1 MSKKKNK
8 SKMSFMKYLSIFL
21 LIVSVLILVLV
32 YFINVLPIDYFI
44 VLLVLVLLIDLVVIK
59 LLLCKG
65 IIRNVIGVLLSI
77 ILIIFMVFGIT
88 YELNTIDFLKQLGFN
103 TYKEEN
109 FNILVLN
116 DSEYNSLKDLNSKII
131 GHLDNNYHVGLDK
144 TIKKIEKEINFDSKI
159 LVDINEL
166 VDSLINGEVDAI
178 ILEDAQISMLKED
191 NNNLFDKFKILEIFN
206 IETEIKNEKE
216 NIDVINDSYNILIT
230 GVDTYGNITKVSRSD
245 VNMVIS
251 INPKDNKILL
261 TSIPR
266 DYYVYLSNFSSYDKL
281 THAGI
286 YGIETSIMA
295 IEDLLDIDIN
305 YYVKVNFT
313 TLIDIVDLLDG
324 IQVTSKYEF
333 TSIDGYHYNKGIN
346 YLNGE
351 EALSFARERKAFS
364 DGDRVR
370 IENQQLVLKS
380 IINKLLSSK
389 IITNYND
396 LLKALNNKFL
406 TNMKDEELTKLIKWQ
421 IDGMYNWDI
430 LNISLNG
437 TDSYQYTYS
446 YQKQLLYVM
455 LPDKESV
462 NTAKEKI
469 NSVM

>member
-65 IIRNVIGVLLSI
+65 VIRNVIGVLLSI

-144 TIKKIEKEINFDSKI
+144 TIKKIKKEINFDSKI

-216 NIDVINDSYNILIT
+216 NIDVINDLYNILIT

-266 DYYVYLSNFSSYDKL
+266 DYYVYLSTFSSYDKL

-295 IEDLLDIDIN
+295 IEDLLDINID
-305 YYVKVNFT
+305 YYIKVNFT

-351 EALSFARERKAFS
+351 EALSFARERTAFS
-364 DGDRVR
+364 EGDRIR
-370 IENQQLVLKS
+370 IENQQLVLKA

-455 LPDKESV
+455 LPDEESV

-469 NSVM
+469 NSIM

>member
-32 YFINVLPIDYFI
+32 YFINVLPMDYFI

-103 TYKEEN
+103 AYKEEN

-159 LVDINEL
+159 LVDINEI

-216 NIDVINDSYNILIT
+216 NIDVINDLYNILIT

-295 IEDLLDIDIN
+295 IEDLLDININ

-333 TSIDGYHYNKGIN
+333 TSIDGYHYSVGKN

-364 DGDRVR
+364 EGDRVR
-370 IENQQLVLKS
+370 IKNQQIVLKA

-389 IITNYND
+389 IITNYNN
-396 LLKALNNKFL
+396 LLNSLNNKFL

-455 LPDKESV
+455 LPDEESV

-469 NSVM
+469 NSIM

>member
-44 VLLVLVLLIDLVVIK
+44 VLLILVLLIDLVVIK

-109 FNILVLN
+109 FNILVLK
-116 DSEYNSLKDLNSKII
+116 DSEYNDLNNLNNKVI
-131 GHLDNNYHVGLDK
+131 GHLDNNLHIGVNK
-144 TIKKIEKEINFDSKI
+144 TIKKLEKDIDFDSKI
-159 LVDINEL
+159 LIDINEL
-166 VDSLINGEVDAI
+166 VNSLLNREVDAI

-191 NNNLFDKFKILEIFN
+191 NNDLFDKFKILEIFN

-216 NIDVINDSYNILIT
+216 NIDVINDLYNILIT

-266 DYYVYLSNFSSYDKL
+266 DYYVYLSTFSSYDKL

-295 IEDLLDIDIN
+295 IEDLLDINID
-305 YYVKVNFT
+305 YYIKVNFT

-364 DGDRVR
+364 EGDRIR

-455 LPDKESV
+455 LPDEESV

>member
-131 GHLDNNYHVGLDK
+131 GHLDNNLHVGVNK

-159 LVDINEL
+159 LVDINEI

-216 NIDVINDSYNILIT
+216 NIDVINDLYNILIT

-251 INPKDNKILL
+251 INPKDNKILI

-295 IEDLLDIDIN
+295 IEDLLDININ

-364 DGDRVR
+364 EGDRIR

-389 IITNYND
+389 IIINYNN
-396 LLKALNNKFL
+396 LLNSLNNKFL

-455 LPDKESV
+455 LPDEESV

>member
-116 DSEYNSLKDLNSKII
+116 DSEYNSLKDLDSKII

-159 LVDINEL
+159 LVDINDL

-191 NNNLFDKFKILEIFN
+191 NNDLFDKFKILEIFN

-364 DGDRVR
+364 EGDRIR

-455 LPDKESV
+455 LPDEESV

-469 NSVM
+469 NSIM

>member
-65 IIRNVIGVLLSI
+65 VIRNVIGVLLSI

-109 FNILVLN
+109 FNILVLK
-116 DSEYNSLKDLNSKII
+116 DSEYNDLNNLNNKVI
-131 GHLDNNYHVGLDK
+131 GHLDNNLHIGVNK
-144 TIKKIEKEINFDSKI
+144 TIKKIEKDIDFDSKI
-159 LVDINEL
+159 LIDINEL
-166 VDSLINGEVDAI
+166 VNSLLNREVDAI

-191 NNNLFDKFKILEIFN
+191 NNDLFNNIKILFTFN
-206 IETEIKNEKE
+206 IDTEIKNEKE
-216 NIDVINDSYNILIT
+216 NIAITNDSYNILIT
-230 GVDTYGNITKVSRSD
+230 GVDTYGSITKVSRSD

-251 INPKDNKILL
+251 INPKDNKILI

-266 DYYVYLSNFSSYDKL
+266 DYYVYLSDFSSYDKL
-281 THAGI
+281 THTGI
-286 YGIETSIMA
+286 YGIETSIKA
-295 IEDLLDIDIN
+295 VEDLLDIDIN

-313 TLIDIVDLLDG
+313 TLIDIVDLLGG
-324 IQVTSKYEF
+324 IEVDSKYEF
-333 TSIDGYHYNKGIN
+333 TSIDGYHYSVGKN
-346 YLNGE
+346 YLNGN

-370 IENQQLVLKS
+370 IKNQQIVLKA

-389 IITNYND
+389 IITNYNN
-396 LLKALNNKFL
+396 LLNSLNNKFL
-406 TNMKDEELTKLIKWQ
+406 TSMTDDELTKLIKWQ
-421 IDGMYNWDI
+421 IDGKHSW
-430 LNISLNG
+430 NIDNVSLNG
-437 TDSYQYTYS
+437 TDDYQYTYS

-455 LPDKESV
+455 MPDKESV
-462 NTAKEKI
+462 NNVKEKI
-469 NSVM
+469 NSIM

>member
-166 VDSLINGEVDAI
+166 VDNLINGEVDAI
-178 ILEDAQISMLKED
+178 ILEDAQISMVKED
-191 NNNLFDKFKILEIFN
+191 NNDLFDKFKILEIFN

-216 NIDVINDSYNILIT
+216 NIDVINDLYNILIT

-364 DGDRVR
+364 EGDRIR

-389 IITNYND
+389 IIINYNN
-396 LLKALNNKFL
+396 LLNSLNNKFL

-455 LPDKESV
+455 LPDEESV

-469 NSVM
+469 NSIM

>member
-1 MSKKKNK
+1 
-8 SKMSFMKYLSIFL
+8 MKYLSIFL

-216 NIDVINDSYNILIT
+216 NIDVINDLYNILIT

-313 TLIDIVDLLDG
+313 TLIDIVDLLGG
-324 IQVTSKYEF
+324 IEVDSKYEF
-333 TSIDGYHYNKGIN
+333 TSIDGYHYSVGKN
-346 YLNGE
+346 YLNGN

-370 IENQQLVLKS
+370 IKNQQIVLKA

-389 IITNYND
+389 IITNYNN
-396 LLKALNNKFL
+396 LLNSLNNKFL
-406 TNMKDEELTKLIKWQ
+406 TNMTDEELTKLIKWQ

-455 LPDKESV
+455 LPDEESV

>member
-131 GHLDNNYHVGLDK
+131 GHLDNNLHVGVNK

-216 NIDVINDSYNILIT
+216 NIDVINDLYNILIT

-324 IQVTSKYEF
+324 IQVTSKYKF

-364 DGDRVR
+364 EGDRIR

-396 LLKALNNKFL
+396 LLNSLNNKFL

-455 LPDKESV
+455 LPDEESV

>member
-159 LVDINEL
+159 LVDINEI

-216 NIDVINDSYNILIT
+216 NIDVINDLYNILIT

-295 IEDLLDIDIN
+295 IEDLLDINID
-305 YYVKVNFT
+305 YYIKVNFT

-455 LPDKESV
+455 LPDEESV

-469 NSVM
+469 NSIM

>member
-32 YFINVLPIDYFI
+32 YFINVLPMDYFI

-77 ILIIFMVFGIT
+77 ILIIIMVFGIT

-109 FNILVLN
+109 FNILVLK
-116 DSEYNSLKDLNSKII
+116 DSEYNDLNNLNNKVI
-131 GHLDNNYHVGLDK
+131 GHLDNNLHIGVNK
-144 TIKKIEKEINFDSKI
+144 TIKKLEKDIDFDSKI
-159 LVDINEL
+159 LIDINEL
-166 VDSLINGEVDAI
+166 VNSLLNREVDAI

-191 NNNLFDKFKILEIFN
+191 NNDLFNNIKILFTFN
-206 IETEIKNEKE
+206 IDTEIKNEKE
-216 NIDVINDSYNILIT
+216 NIDVISDSYNILVT
-230 GVDTYGNITKVSRSD
+230 GVDTYGSITKVSRSD

-251 INPKDNKILL
+251 INPKDNKILI

-266 DYYVYLSNFSSYDKL
+266 DYYVYLSDFSSYDKL
-281 THAGI
+281 THTGI
-286 YGIETSIMA
+286 YGIETSIKA
-295 IEDLLDIDIN
+295 VEDLLDIDIN

-313 TLIDIVDLLDG
+313 TLIDIVDLLGG
-324 IQVTSKYEF
+324 IEVDSKYEF
-333 TSIDGYHYNKGIN
+333 TSIDGYHYSVGKN

-364 DGDRVR
+364 DGDRIR
-370 IENQQLVLKS
+370 IKNQQLVLKA

-396 LLKALNNKFL
+396 LLKSLNNKFL
-406 TNMKDEELTKLIKWQ
+406 TNMTDEELTKLIKWQ

-455 LPDKESV
+455 LPDEESV
-462 NTAKEKI
+462 NNAKEKI
-469 NSVM
+469 NAIM

>member
-166 VDSLINGEVDAI
+166 VDSLINKEVDAI

-191 NNNLFDKFKILEIFN
+191 NNDLFNNIRILSTFN
-206 IETEIKNEKE
+206 IDTEIKNEKR

-230 GVDTYGNITKVSRSD
+230 GVDTYGNITKV
-245 VNMVIS
+245 
-251 INPKDNKILL
+251 
-261 TSIPR
+261 
-266 DYYVYLSNFSSYDKL
+266 
-281 THAGI
+281 
-286 YGIETSIMA
+286 
-295 IEDLLDIDIN
+295 
-305 YYVKVNFT
+305 
-313 TLIDIVDLLDG
+313 
-324 IQVTSKYEF
+324 
-333 TSIDGYHYNKGIN
+333 
-346 YLNGE
+346 
-351 EALSFARERKAFS
+351 
-364 DGDRVR
+364 
-370 IENQQLVLKS
+370 
-380 IINKLLSSK
+380 
-389 IITNYND
+389 
-396 LLKALNNKFL
+396 
-406 TNMKDEELTKLIKWQ
+406 
-421 IDGMYNWDI
+421 
-430 LNISLNG
+430 
-437 TDSYQYTYS
+437 
-446 YQKQLLYVM
+446 
-455 LPDKESV
+455 
-462 NTAKEKI
+462 
-469 NSVM
+469 

>member
-159 LVDINEL
+159 LVDINEI

-216 NIDVINDSYNILIT
+216 NIDVINDLYNILIT

-251 INPKDNKILL
+251 INPKDNKILI

-295 IEDLLDIDIN
+295 IEDLLDININ

-364 DGDRVR
+364 EGDRIR

-389 IITNYND
+389 IIINYNN
-396 LLKALNNKFL
+396 LLNSLNNKFL

-455 LPDKESV
+455 LPDEESV

>member
-103 TYKEEN
+103 AYKEEN

-159 LVDINEL
+159 LVDINEI

-191 NNNLFDKFKILEIFN
+191 NNNLFDKFKILSTFN
-206 IETEIKNEKE
+206 IDTEIKNEKE
-216 NIDVINDSYNILIT
+216 NIDVINDLYNILIT

-251 INPKDNKILL
+251 INPKDNKILI

-295 IEDLLDIDIN
+295 IEDLLDININ

-364 DGDRVR
+364 EGDRIR

-389 IITNYND
+389 IIINYNN
-396 LLKALNNKFL
+396 LLNSLNNKFL

-455 LPDKESV
+455 LPDEESV

-469 NSVM
+469 NSIM

>member
-65 IIRNVIGVLLSI
+65 VIRNVIGVLLSI

-166 VDSLINGEVDAI
+166 VDNLINGEVNAI

-216 NIDVINDSYNILIT
+216 NIDVINDLYNILIT

-286 YGIETSIMA
+286 YGIETSIKA
-295 IEDLLDIDIN
+295 VEDLLDIDIN

-313 TLIDIVDLLDG
+313 TLIDIIDLLGG
-324 IQVTSKYEF
+324 IEIDSNYEF

-364 DGDRVR
+364 EGDRIR

-455 LPDKESV
+455 LPDEESV

-469 NSVM
+469 NSIM

>member
-65 IIRNVIGVLLSI
+65 VIRNVIGVLLSI

-166 VDSLINGEVDAI
+166 VDNLINGEVDAI
-178 ILEDAQISMLKED
+178 ILEDAQISMVKED
-191 NNNLFDKFKILEIFN
+191 NNDLFDKFKILEIFN

-216 NIDVINDSYNILIT
+216 NIDVINDLYNILIT

-364 DGDRVR
+364 EGDRIR

-389 IITNYND
+389 IIINYNN
-396 LLKALNNKFL
+396 LLNSLNNKFL

-455 LPDKESV
+455 LPDEESV

-469 NSVM
+469 NSIM

>member
-1 MSKKKNK
+1 
-8 SKMSFMKYLSIFL
+8 MKYLSIFL

-144 TIKKIEKEINFDSKI
+144 TIKKIKKEINFDSKI

-351 EALSFARERKAFS
+351 EALSFARERTAFS
-364 DGDRVR
+364 EGDRIR
-370 IENQQLVLKS
+370 IENQQLVLKA

-455 LPDKESV
+455 LPDEESV

-469 NSVM
+469 NSIM

>member
-144 TIKKIEKEINFDSKI
+144 TIKKIEKEINFDSNI

-166 VDSLINGEVDAI
+166 VDSSINGKVDAI

-191 NNNLFDKFKILEIFN
+191 NNDLFDKFKILEIFN

-251 INPKDNKILL
+251 VNPNNNKILL

-295 IEDLLDIDIN
+295 IEDLLDINID
-305 YYVKVNFT
+305 YYIKVNFT

-364 DGDRVR
+364 EGDRIR

-455 LPDKESV
+455 LPDEESV

>member
-1 MSKKKNK
+1 MSNNKNK

-32 YFINVLPIDYFI
+32 YFINVLPMDYFI

-65 IIRNVIGVLLSI
+65 VIRNVIGVLLSI

-251 INPKDNKILL
+251 VNPNNNKILI

-281 THAGI
+281 THTGI
-286 YGIETSIMA
+286 YGIETSIKA
-295 IEDLLDIDIN
+295 VEDLLDIDIN
-305 YYVKVNFT
+305 YYIKVNFT
-313 TLIDIVDLLDG
+313 TLIDIVDLLGG
-324 IQVTSKYEF
+324 IEVDSKYEF

-364 DGDRVR
+364 EGDRIR
-370 IENQQLVLKS
+370 IENQQLVLKA

-389 IITNYND
+389 IITNYNN
-396 LLKALNNKFL
+396 LLNSLNNKFL
-406 TNMKDEELTKLIKWQ
+406 TNMTDDELTKLIKWQ

-455 LPDKESV
+455 MPDEESV

>member
-166 VDSLINGEVDAI
+166 VDNLINGEVDAI

-295 IEDLLDIDIN
+295 IEDLLDINID
-305 YYVKVNFT
+305 YYIKVNFT

-364 DGDRVR
+364 EGDRIR

-389 IITNYND
+389 IITNYNN
-396 LLKALNNKFL
+396 LLNSLNNKFL

-455 LPDKESV
+455 LPDEESV

>member
-166 VDSLINGEVDAI
+166 VDNLINGEVDAI

-364 DGDRVR
+364 EGDRIR

-455 LPDKESV
+455 LPDEESV

>member
-216 NIDVINDSYNILIT
+216 NIDVINDLYNILIT

-251 INPKDNKILL
+251 VNPNNNKILL

-295 IEDLLDIDIN
+295 IEDLLDINID
-305 YYVKVNFT
+305 YYIKVNFT

-364 DGDRVR
+364 EGDRIR
-370 IENQQLVLKS
+370 IENQQLVLKA

-455 LPDKESV
+455 LPDEESV

-469 NSVM
+469 NSIM

>member
-65 IIRNVIGVLLSI
+65 VLRNVIGVLLSI

-166 VDSLINGEVDAI
+166 VDNLINGEVDAI

-364 DGDRVR
+364 EGDRIR
-370 IENQQLVLKS
+370 IENQQLVLKA

-455 LPDKESV
+455 LPDEESV

>member
-159 LVDINEL
+159 LVDINEI

-295 IEDLLDIDIN
+295 IEDLLDINID
-305 YYVKVNFT
+305 YYIKVNFT

-351 EALSFARERKAFS
+351 EALSFARERTAFS
-364 DGDRVR
+364 EGDRIR
-370 IENQQLVLKS
+370 IENQQLVLKA

-455 LPDKESV
+455 LPDEESV

>member
-65 IIRNVIGVLLSI
+65 VIRNVIGVLLSI

-159 LVDINEL
+159 LVDINEI

-251 INPKDNKILL
+251 VNPNNNKILL

-295 IEDLLDIDIN
+295 IEDLLDINID
-305 YYVKVNFT
+305 YYIKVNFT

-364 DGDRVR
+364 EGDRIR

-462 NTAKEKI
+462 NNAKEKI

>member
-216 NIDVINDSYNILIT
+216 NIDVINDLYNILIT

-266 DYYVYLSNFSSYDKL
+266 DYYVYLSTFSSYDKL

-286 YGIETSIMA
+286 YGIETSIMT

-364 DGDRVR
+364 EGDRIR

-462 NTAKEKI
+462 NNAKEKI

>member
-144 TIKKIEKEINFDSKI
+144 TIKKIKKEINFDSKI

-364 DGDRVR
+364 EGDRIR
-370 IENQQLVLKS
+370 IENQQLVLKA

>member
-65 IIRNVIGVLLSI
+65 VIRNVIGVLLSI

-116 DSEYNSLKDLNSKII
+116 DSEYNSLKDLSSKII

-166 VDSLINGEVDAI
+166 VDSSINGKVDAI

-364 DGDRVR
+364 EGDRIR

-421 IDGMYNWDI
+421 IDGMYSWDI

-455 LPDKESV
+455 LPDEESV

-469 NSVM
+469 NSIM

>member
-32 YFINVLPIDYFI
+32 YFINVLPMDYFI
-44 VLLVLVLLIDLVVIK
+44 VLLVLVLLVDLIVIK

-65 IIRNVIGVLLSI
+65 VIRNVIGVLLSI
-77 ILIIFMVFGIT
+77 ILIIIMVFGIT

-109 FNILVLN
+109 FNILVLK
-116 DSEYNSLKDLNSKII
+116 DSEYNDLNNLNNKVI
-131 GHLDNNYHVGLDK
+131 GHLDNNLHIGVNK
-144 TIKKIEKEINFDSKI
+144 TIKKIEKDIDFDSKI

-166 VDSLINGEVDAI
+166 VNSLLNREVDAI

-191 NNNLFDKFKILEIFN
+191 NNDLFNNIKILSTFN
-206 IETEIKNEKE
+206 IDTEIKNEKE
-216 NIDVINDSYNILIT
+216 NIDITNDSYNILIT

-251 INPKDNKILL
+251 VNPKDNKILI

-266 DYYVYLSNFSSYDKL
+266 DYYVYLSDFSSYDKL

-286 YGIETSIMA
+286 YGIETSIKA
-295 IEDLLDIDIN
+295 VEDLLDIDIN
-305 YYVKVNFT
+305 YYIKVNFT
-313 TLIDIVDLLDG
+313 TLIDIIDLLGG
-324 IQVTSKYEF
+324 IEIDSNYEF

-364 DGDRVR
+364 DGDRIR
-370 IENQQLVLKS
+370 IKNQQLVLKT

-389 IITNYND
+389 IITNYNN
-396 LLKALNNKFL
+396 LLNSLNNKFL
-406 TNMKDEELTKLIKWQ
+406 TNMTDEELTKLIKWQ
-421 IDGMYNWDI
+421 IDGMYSWDI

-437 TDSYQYTYS
+437 TDDYQYTYS

-455 LPDKESV
+455 MPDKESV
-462 NTAKEKI
+462 NNAKEKI
-469 NSVM
+469 NSIM

>member
-166 VDSLINGEVDAI
+166 VDNLINGEVDAI

-295 IEDLLDIDIN
+295 IEDLLDININ

-351 EALSFARERKAFS
+351 EALSFARERTAFS
-364 DGDRVR
+364 EGDRIR

-455 LPDKESV
+455 LPDEESV

-469 NSVM
+469 NSIM

>member
-21 LIVSVLILVLV
+21 LIVSVLILMLV

-116 DSEYNSLKDLNSKII
+116 DSEYNSLKDLDSKII
-131 GHLDNNYHVGLDK
+131 GHLDNNYHVGLNK

-295 IEDLLDIDIN
+295 IEDLLDINID
-305 YYVKVNFT
+305 YYIKVNFT

-364 DGDRVR
+364 EGDRIR

-455 LPDKESV
+455 LPDEESV
-462 NTAKEKI
+462 NNAKEKI

>member
-295 IEDLLDIDIN
+295 IEDLLDININ

-364 DGDRVR
+364 EGDRIR

-389 IITNYND
+389 IIINYNN
-396 LLKALNNKFL
+396 LLNSLNNKFL

-455 LPDKESV
+455 LPDEESV

>member
-65 IIRNVIGVLLSI
+65 VIRNVIGVLLSI

-144 TIKKIEKEINFDSKI
+144 TIKKIKKEINFDSKI

-216 NIDVINDSYNILIT
+216 NIDVINDLYNILIT

-295 IEDLLDIDIN
+295 IEDLLDINID
-305 YYVKVNFT
+305 YYIKVNFT

-364 DGDRVR
+364 EGDRIR

-455 LPDKESV
+455 LPDEESV

-469 NSVM
+469 NSIM

>member
-1 MSKKKNK
+1 MSNKKNK

-32 YFINVLPIDYFI
+32 YFINVLPMDYFI

-65 IIRNVIGVLLSI
+65 VIRNVIGVLLSI
-77 ILIIFMVFGIT
+77 ILIIIMVFGIT
-88 YELNTIDFLKQLGFN
+88 YELNTIDFLKQFGFN

-166 VDSLINGEVDAI
+166 IDSLINGEVDAI

-216 NIDVINDSYNILIT
+216 NIDVINDLYNILII

-251 INPKDNKILL
+251 VNLNNNKILL

-333 TSIDGYHYNKGIN
+333 TSIDGYHYNKDIN

-364 DGDRVR
+364 EGDRIR
-370 IENQQLVLKS
+370 IENQQLVLKA

-389 IITNYND
+389 IITNYNN
-396 LLKALNNKFL
+396 LLNSLNNKFL
-406 TNMKDEELTKLIKWQ
+406 TNMTDDELTKLIKWQ
-421 IDGMYNWDI
+421 IDGMHSW
-430 LNISLNG
+430 NIDNVSLNG
-437 TDSYQYTYS
+437 TDDYQYTYS

-455 LPDKESV
+455 MPDKESV
-462 NTAKEKI
+462 NNAKEKI
-469 NSVM
+469 NSIM

>member
-77 ILIIFMVFGIT
+77 ILIIIMVFGIT

-109 FNILVLN
+109 FNILVLK
-116 DSEYNSLKDLNSKII
+116 DSEYNDLNNLNNKVI
-131 GHLDNNYHVGLDK
+131 GHLDNNLHIGVNK
-144 TIKKIEKEINFDSKI
+144 TIKKIEKDIDFDSKI
-159 LVDINEL
+159 LIDINEL
-166 VDSLINGEVDAI
+166 VNSLLNREVDPI
-178 ILEDAQISMLKED
+178 ILEDAQISMLKEA
-191 NNNLFDKFKILEIFN
+191 NNDLFNNIKILSTFN
-206 IETEIKNEKE
+206 IDTEIKNEKE
-216 NIDVINDSYNILIT
+216 NIDITNDSYNILIT
-230 GVDTYGNITKVSRSD
+230 GVDTYGSITKVSRSD

-251 INPKDNKILL
+251 INPKDNKILI

-266 DYYVYLSNFSSYDKL
+266 DYYVYLSDFSSYDKL
-281 THAGI
+281 THTGI
-286 YGIETSIMA
+286 YGIETSIKA
-295 IEDLLDIDIN
+295 VEDLLDIDIN

-313 TLIDIVDLLDG
+313 TLIDIVDLLGG
-324 IQVTSKYEF
+324 IEVDSKYEF
-333 TSIDGYHYNKGIN
+333 TSIDGYHYSVGKN
-346 YLNGE
+346 YLNGN

-370 IENQQLVLKS
+370 IKNQQLVLKS

-389 IITNYND
+389 IITNYNN
-396 LLKALNNKFL
+396 LLNSLNNKFL
-406 TNMKDEELTKLIKWQ
+406 TNMTDDELTKLIKWQ
-421 IDGMYNWDI
+421 IDGMHSW
-430 LNISLNG
+430 NIDNVSLNG
-437 TDSYQYTYS
+437 TDDYQYTYS

-455 LPDKESV
+455 MPDKESV
-462 NTAKEKI
+462 NNAKEKI
-469 NSVM
+469 NSIM

>member
-159 LVDINEL
+159 LVDINEI

-251 INPKDNKILL
+251 INPKDNKILI

-295 IEDLLDIDIN
+295 IEDLLDINID
-305 YYVKVNFT
+305 YYIKVNFT

-370 IENQQLVLKS
+370 IENQQLVLKA

-462 NTAKEKI
+462 NNAKEKI